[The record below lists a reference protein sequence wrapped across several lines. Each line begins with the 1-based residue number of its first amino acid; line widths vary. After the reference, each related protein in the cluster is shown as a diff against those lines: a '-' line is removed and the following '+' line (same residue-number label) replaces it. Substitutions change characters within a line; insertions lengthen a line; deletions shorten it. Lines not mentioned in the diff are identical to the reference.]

1 MWGGPSRR
9 HRCLTGH
16 TARHLREEKS
26 VMTYSVLM
34 GLASQREEQIA
45 ARARLPR
52 LERRRAT
59 THVAPLRTPST
70 IPEERSA

>member
-1 MWGGPSRR
+1 
-9 HRCLTGH
+9 
-16 TARHLREEKS
+16 
-26 VMTYSVLM
+26 MTYSVLM

-59 THVAPLRTPST
+59 THLAPLRTPST